1 MRIQWHEEQAK
12 GSDLQRLT
20 RGQFCFL
27 FLKRA
32 SQRTAKEKIHID
44 SVIEI
49 NDRFAKLEIIK
60 ERMLTFFRKKTGNQL
75 RKSGKKLASGSGKLA
90 LVT

>member
-1 MRIQWHEEQAK
+1 MRMQLHEEQAK

-20 RGQFCFL
+20 RGQFRYV

-44 SVIEI
+44 SVLEI

-60 ERMLTFFRKKTGNQL
+60 ERMLTFF
-75 RKSGKKLASGSGKLA
+75 
-90 LVT
+90 

>member
-1 MRIQWHEEQAK
+1 MKSKLRAAIFSALL
-12 GSDLQRLT
+12 GVNSV
-20 RGQFCFL
+20 FS

-44 SVIEI
+44 SVLEN

-60 ERMLTFFRKKTGNQL
+60 ERMLTFFLEKR
-75 RKSGKKLASGSGKLA
+75 RAVS
-90 LVT
+90 